1 MVRFYMENG
10 RETPAIY
17 KIIDRKKLEVVNK
30 PITESHGLPNEC
42 YISQEYTKIERKKLF
57 EDKWVV
63 VGTASSI
70 PNKGDAKPFKLLD
83 LPIIILRDKKNKI
96 RVFHNVCSHRGYKIL
111 QKPCNIKNTIR
122 CPYHSWSYSTDGKL
136 IATPHIGGMNK
147 HSAKNFDKS
156 TSNLKEIKTA
166 VWLDLIMINIS
177 NNEIPFEKYI
187 KPLNDRW
194 SKFWS
199 EKDRKL
205 ISHSNDYG
213 YFQLRANCNWKFA
226 IENYCESYH
235 LPWVHPGLN
244 SYSKIEDHYHIQGL
258 PNRFAG
264 QGTTVYKP
272 RFKAKGKFP
281 CFPNWPKNKKH
292 IAEYVALFPN
302 VMLGI
307 HKDHYYAYWLEPVN
321 HKQTIEHMEIYYVG
335 DKAANSKKFK
345 SLRKQN
351 HKLWKGVQSEDVYI
365 IEGMQEGRN
374 SPSYNGGNFSP
385 VMDNQ
390 THHFHP
396 KKELNL

>member
-1 MVRFYMENG
+1 MENG

-42 YISQEYTKIERKKLF
+42 YISEDYTKIERKKLF
-57 EDKWVV
+57 EDKWIV

-70 PNKGDAKPFKLLD
+70 PNKGDAKPFNFLD

-111 QKPCNIKNTIR
+111 QKPCNIKNAIR
-122 CPYHSWSYSTDGKL
+122 CPYHSWTYNTNGKL

-147 HSAKNFDKS
+147 HSTKDFDKS
-156 TSNLKEIKTA
+156 ASSLKEIRSA

-177 NNEIPFEKYI
+177 NNEIKFEKYI
-187 KPLNDRW
+187 KPLSDRW

-199 EKDRKL
+199 EKDREL
-205 ISHSNDYG
+205 ISHSNDFG

-235 LPWVHPGLN
+235 LPWVHPNLN

-264 QGTTVYKP
+264 QGTTVYNP
-272 RFKAKGKFP
+272 RLKGKEKFP
-281 CFPNWPKNKKH
+281 CFPNWPKDKER

-307 HKDHYYAYWLEPVN
+307 HKDHYYAYWLEPVS
-321 HKQTIEHMEIYYVG
+321 HKYTIEHMEIYYVG

-351 HKLWKGVQSEDVYI
+351 YKLWKSVQSEDVGI

-385 VMDNQ
+385 IMDNP
-390 THHFHP
+390 THHFH
-396 KKELNL
+396 KWVATNIV

>member
-1 MVRFYMENG
+1 MSE
-10 RETPAIY
+10 IY
-17 KIIDRKKLEVVNK
+17 KIIEKKKLDVVNN
-30 PITESHGLPNEC
+30 PIEQSHGLPNEC
-42 YISQEYTKIERKKLF
+42 YTSEAYTKIERKKLF

-63 VGTASSI
+63 IGVASSV
-70 PNKGDAKPFKLLD
+70 PNKGDAKPFNLLD
-83 LPIIILRDKKNKI
+83 LPIIILRDKKDKI

-122 CPYHSWSYSTDGKL
+122 CPYHSWSYNTDGKL

-147 HSAKNFDKS
+147 HHAKNFNKS
-156 TSNLKEIKTA
+156 ASGLKEIRSA
-166 VWLDLIMINIS
+166 VWLDLILINIS

-187 KPLNDRW
+187 KPLSDRW
-194 SKFWS
+194 SKFWHQ
-199 EKDRKL
+199 KDRKL

-213 YFQLRANCNWKFA
+213 YFQLKANCNWKFA

-264 QGTTVYKP
+264 QGTTVYNP
-272 RFKAKGKFP
+272 RLKGKEKFP
-281 CFPNWPKNKKH
+281 CFPNWSKDKEH

-321 HKQTIEHMEIYYVG
+321 HKYTIEHMEIYYVG

-345 SLRKQN
+345 SIRKQN
-351 HKLWKGVQSEDVYI
+351 HKLWKGVQSEDVHI
-365 IEGMQEGRN
+365 IEGMQEGRS

-385 VMDNQ
+385 IMDNP
-390 THHFHP
+390 THHFH
-396 KKELNL
+396 KWVATNIV

>member
-1 MVRFYMENG
+1 MENG
-10 RETPAIY
+10 KDIPAIY
-17 KIIDRKKLEVVNK
+17 KIVDRKKLEVVNK

-42 YISQEYTKIERKKLF
+42 YISEDYTKIERKKLF

-70 PNKGDAKPFKLLD
+70 PKKGDAKPFNLLD
-83 LPIIILRDKKNKI
+83 LPMIVLRDKKNKI

-111 QKPCNIKNTIR
+111 QKPCNIKNALR
-122 CPYHSWSYSTDGKL
+122 CPYHSWTYNTDGKL

-147 HSAKNFDKS
+147 HSTKDFDKS
-156 TSNLKEIKTA
+156 ASSLKEIRSA

-177 NNEIPFEKYI
+177 NNEIQFEKYI
-187 KPLNDRW
+187 KPLSDRW
-194 SKFWS
+194 SKFWP

-205 ISHSNDYG
+205 ISHSNDFG

-264 QGTTVYKP
+264 QGTTVYNP
-272 RFKAKGKFP
+272 RLKGKEKFP
-281 CFPNWPKNKKH
+281 CFPNWPKEKEH

-302 VMLGI
+302 AMLGI

-321 HKQTIEHMEIYYVG
+321 HKYTIEHMEIYYVG

-351 HKLWKGVQSEDVYI
+351 YKLWKGVQSEDLGI

-385 VMDNQ
+385 VMDNP
-390 THHFHP
+390 THHFH
-396 KKELNL
+396 KWVATNVV